1 MKLKLPVLRKGVVG
15 VAILGIV
22 IAAALLAPWIA
33 PFDPNDQDIL
43 GSLAHPLTRADNG
56 VLHLLGTD
64 RLGQDVLSRII
75 YGSRVSLIVA
85 IGAVTSAALIG
96 VPLGM
101 AAGFLG
107 RAVESVVL
115 AASDIVL
122 SIPFVLLALVLM
134 SVLGA
139 SLVNLIFAFA
149 VVRWAQF
156 ARITYSLSLEL
167 REKEYVV
174 TCKAAGIGLL
184 RTLVVHVLPNMAG
197 PLMVIATLELA
208 YAILMEAGLS
218 FLGLGAPPEIPSW
231 GGMLQEGRND
241 LDVAWWL
248 TTAPGI
254 AIMLT
259 VIGYNFIGDWIRDR
273 LDPRLQGI
281 LR

>member
-1 MKLKLPVLRKGVVG
+1 VRRFFRKGFVG
-15 VAILGIV
+15 LAILAVV
-22 IAAALLAPWIA
+22 IAAALLAPWLA
-33 PFDPNDQDIL
+33 PFDPNDQDII
-43 GSLAHPLTRADNG
+43 GSLAAPLTRADNG
-56 VLHLLGTD
+56 VMHWLGTD

-107 RAVESVVL
+107 RVVESVVL
-115 AASDIVL
+115 AATDIVL

-139 SLVNLIFAFA
+139 SLANLIFAFA
-149 VVRWAQF
+149 IVRWAQF

-167 REKEYVV
+167 REKEYVL
-174 TCKAAGIGLL
+174 TCKAAGIRLL
-184 RTLVVHVLPNMAG
+184 RTLTVHVLPNMAG
-197 PLMVIATLELA
+197 PLMVVATLELA

-241 LDVAWWL
+241 LDLAWWL

-259 VIGYNFIGDWIRDR
+259 VIGYNFVGDWIRDR

-281 LR
+281 VR

>member
-1 MKLKLPVLRKGVVG
+1 MPQKGSVG
-15 VAILGIV
+15 LAILITV
-22 IAAALLAPWIA
+22 LAAALLAPWLS
-33 PFDPNDQDIL
+33 PFDPNEQDIL
-43 GSLAHPLTRADNG
+43 HALAPPLSPGSDGLI
-56 VLHLLGTD
+56 HLLGTD

-85 IGAVTSAALIG
+85 IGAVGTSAAIG
-96 VPLGM
+96 VPLGL

-107 RAVESVVL
+107 RGPESVVL
-115 AASDIVL
+115 AATDIVL

-134 SVLGA
+134 AVLGA
-139 SLVNLIFAFA
+139 SLTNLIIAFA

-167 REKEYVV
+167 REKEYVL
-174 TCKAAGIGLL
+174 TCKAAGISLP
-184 RTLVVHVLPNMAG
+184 RTLVVHVLPNMVG
-197 PLMVIATLELA
+197 PLMVVATLELA

-218 FLGLGAPPEIPSW
+218 FLGLGAPPETPSW
-231 GGMLQEGRND
+231 GGMLQDGRND
-241 LDVAWWL
+241 LDAAWWL
-248 TTAPGI
+248 TTAPGL

-259 VIGYNFIGDWIRDR
+259 AIGYNFIGDWIRDR

>member
-1 MKLKLPVLRKGVVG
+1 MNAKGTAGLVIL
-15 VAILGIV
+15 AIV
-22 IAAALLAPWIA
+22 LLAAVLAPLLS
-33 PFDPNDQDIL
+33 PFDPNDQDIMN
-43 GSLAHPLTRADNG
+43 GLAPPLTPG
-56 VLHLLGTD
+56 EGGLLHLLGTD
-64 RLGQDVLSRII
+64 RLGQDVLSRVI
-75 YGSRVSLIVA
+75 YGTRVSLIVA
-85 IGAVTSAALIG
+85 LGAVGASAFAGI
-96 VPLGM
+96 PLGL

-107 RAVESVVL
+107 RTLESLVL
-115 AASDIVL
+115 VATDIVL

-139 SLVNLIFAFA
+139 SLGNLIIAFA
-149 VVRWAQF
+149 LVRWAQF
-156 ARITYSLSLEL
+156 ARVTYALSLEI
-167 REKEYVV
+167 REKEYVLV
-174 TCKAAGIGLL
+174 CKAAGISLP
-184 RTLVVHVLPNMAG
+184 RTLVVHVLPNMIG
-197 PLMVIATLELA
+197 PLMVVGTLELA

-218 FLGLGAPPEIPSW
+218 FLGLGAPPETPSW

-259 VIGYNFIGDWIRDR
+259 AIGYNFIGDWIRDR

>member
-1 MKLKLPVLRKGVVG
+1 MRRFFGKGFVG
-15 VAILGIV
+15 FAILALV
-22 IAAALLAPWIA
+22 AAAALVAPWIA
-33 PFDPNDQDIL
+33 PFDPNDQDVFS
-43 GSLAHPLTRADNG
+43 SLAAPFTRGGDGG
-56 VLHLLGTD
+56 VHLLGTD

-75 YGSRVSLIVA
+75 FGTRVSLIVA
-85 IGAVTSAALIG
+85 IGAVVGAALIG
-96 VPLGM
+96 VPLGL

-115 AASDIVL
+115 AATDIVL

-139 SLVNLIFAFA
+139 SLGNLIFAFA

-167 REKEYVV
+167 REKEYVL
-174 TCKAAGIGLL
+174 TCKAAGISLV
-184 RTLVVHVLPNMAG
+184 RTLVVHVLPNMVG
-197 PLMVIATLELA
+197 PLMVVATLELA

-218 FLGLGAPPEIPSW
+218 FLGLGAPPETPSW

-248 TTAPGI
+248 TTAPGV

>member
-1 MKLKLPVLRKGVVG
+1 MSLRLPRKGVVG
-15 VAILGIV
+15 LAILVVVIV
-22 IAAALLAPWIA
+22 AALAAPWIA
-33 PFDPNDQDIL
+33 PFDPNDQDIFA
-43 GSLAHPLTRADNG
+43 SLAAPLTRAENG
-56 VLHLLGTD
+56 IIHLLGTD

-75 YGSRVSLIVA
+75 YGTRVSLIVA
-85 IGAVTSAALIG
+85 CGAVASAALIG

-122 SIPFVLLALVLM
+122 SIPFILLALVLM

-167 REKEYVV
+167 REKEYVL
-174 TCKAAGIGLL
+174 TCKAAGISLL

-248 TTAPGI
+248 TTAPGV

>member
-1 MKLKLPVLRKGVVG
+1 MRFAIGKGFVG
-15 VAILGIV
+15 FAILGVV

-33 PFDPNDQDIL
+33 PFDPNDQDVFS
-43 GSLAHPLTRADNG
+43 SLARPFAPSESG
-56 VLHLLGTD
+56 IHLLGTD

-85 IGAVTSAALIG
+85 LGAVVTSAAFG
-96 VPLGM
+96 VPLGL

-115 AASDIVL
+115 AATDIVL

-139 SLVNLIFAFA
+139 SLVNLIIAFA
-149 VVRWAQF
+149 MVRWAQF

-167 REKEYVV
+167 REKEYVL
-174 TCKAAGIGLL
+174 TCKAAGISLL
-184 RTLVVHVLPNMAG
+184 RTLVVHVLPNMVG
-197 PLMVIATLELA
+197 PLMVVATLELA

-218 FLGLGAPPEIPSW
+218 FLGLGAPPETPSW

-248 TTAPGI
+248 TTAPGV